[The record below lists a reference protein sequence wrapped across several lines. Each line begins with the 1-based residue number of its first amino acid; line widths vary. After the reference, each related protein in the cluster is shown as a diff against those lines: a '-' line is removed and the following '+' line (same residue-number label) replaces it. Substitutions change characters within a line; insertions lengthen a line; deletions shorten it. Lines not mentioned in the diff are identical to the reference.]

1 MTIQELIN
9 NQLNDVRLN
18 LSKGT
23 FKHYDSH
30 LSHFKKWCDT
40 NLIINVEDLT
50 NEKIIDYINDLKET
64 CQNITIN
71 KRIGILKR
79 SFKNSGIRF
88 DFLQSLKK
96 FKETRITFDMV
107 ELNDIRNIRKH
118 LISLSDDGN
127 NLTIKCLVLLLIDT
141 GCRASELTNIE
152 KKNVNIDS
160 QEILLTRTKTK
171 QNRVV
176 YFNQTTCKEI
186 KKMIGIKT
194 NHKYLIHNIAND
206 RPINYFDIDW
216 TMKYLKK
223 TLNIEKLHAH
233 MFRHTLASILL
244 ENGADIKSVQEIL
257 GHSNLETT
265 QRYIHSRKDHVKKTF
280 FKNFNLDK

>member
-1 MTIQELIN
+1 MTIQELVN
-9 NQLNDVRLN
+9 NQLSNIRLN
-18 LSKGT
+18 QSKRPY
-23 FKHYDSH
+23 KHYQAH
-30 LSHFKKWCDT
+30 LMHFKKWCDN
-40 NLIINVEDLT
+40 NLIHNTDDIDELRL
-50 NEKIIDYINDLKET
+50 IDYINELKET

-79 SFKNSGIRF
+79 TYITSGINF
-88 DFLQSLKK
+88 DFLHSINK
-96 FKETRITFDMV
+96 FKETRTTFDMV
-107 ELNDIRNIRKH
+107 EIDDIKRIRKH
-118 LISLSDDGN
+118 LISLSDDSN

-141 GCRASELTNIE
+141 GCRASELINIE
-152 KKNVNIDS
+152 KKNVNIDT
-160 QEILLTRTKTK
+160 QEVLLTRTKTK

-206 RPINYFDIDW
+206 RTINYFDIDW

-280 FKNFNLDK
+280 FKNFNVDK

>member
-1 MTIQELIN
+1 MTIQELVN
-9 NQLNDVRLN
+9 NQLSNIRLN
-18 LSKGT
+18 QSKGT
-23 FKHYDSH
+23 YKHYQSH
-30 LSHFKKWCDT
+30 LMHFKKWCDN
-40 NLIINVEDLT
+40 NLIHNTDDIDELRL
-50 NEKIIDYINDLKET
+50 IDYINELKET

-79 SFKNSGIRF
+79 TYITSGINF
-88 DFLQSLKK
+88 DFLHSIKK
-96 FKETRITFDMV
+96 FKETRTTFDMV
-107 ELNDIRNIRKH
+107 EIDDIKRIRKH
-118 LISLSDDGN
+118 LISLSDNSN

-141 GCRASELTNIE
+141 GCRASELINIE
-152 KKNVNIDS
+152 KKNVNIDT
-160 QEILLTRTKTK
+160 QEVLLTRTKTK
-171 QNRVV
+171 QNRIV
-176 YFNQTTCKEI
+176 YFNQTTASEI
-186 KKMIGIKT
+186 KKMISFKT
-194 NHKYLIHNIAND
+194 NHKYLLHNIANN

-223 TLNIEKLHAH
+223 TLKIEKLHAH

-244 ENGADIKSVQEIL
+244 EHGSDIKSVQEIL